1 MRMHP
6 PQELSTEYRLRTVR
20 IGIVATA
27 LVLVALVV
35 YPILPH
41 PISLSALPY
50 AMVIVAAAAG
60 GLLVGVLPWRTLFDM
75 GIGIRFLYAWSIGDI
90 TLISLGVAISGSGRS
105 DLFVMYGL
113 TTVFFGASYP
123 IRGQMALLAFTLFSY
138 VTVLAATGW
147 HITAGALFLR
157 LASLSILAML
167 AGFLANELIRQMGA
181 ENEAR
186 GRAERWA
193 SRLSSVAHAA
203 RRMTLDPDRVVEG
216 VLDAMTG
223 MGFARACLCGLD
235 QDGRTYRVEQ
245 AQDLPEE
252 DIAVVASI
260 AVAMT
265 ALVLRSGTTLVL
277 DGDQDQTE
285 AHSLIHAAGFGS
297 LIACPIWTD
306 GWMAAVLIG
315 CRVDGGGL
323 PLQEQEALE
332 LLGAQTGMALENAQ
346 RFQEERRTV
355 ERLEELDHMKND
367 FLATVSHEL
376 RTPVTVIEGVG
387 LTLEGTWDTLDEASK
402 RDLLRRLNANAEA
415 LDGLI
420 ANLLDFSRL
429 ERSQAEDGF
438 EAIQLSILLM
448 RIVDRL
454 APLFADHLLR
464 AEIEPDLIALG
475 DAVLLERV
483 VENLLSNAAKHTP
496 DGTSVVLSARAG
508 EDEVEVEVLDRGPGI
523 PAEELDHLGE
533 RFYRGGDLN
542 TRKRG
547 LGLGLALAREILEL
561 HSSNLEVRSSPGEGS
576 RFSFR
581 LRSVLPASDA
591 LPALRVS

>member
-1 MRMHP
+1 MHP

-20 IGIVATA
+20 IGIVATV
-27 LVLVALVV
+27 LVLCALVV

-41 PISLSALPY
+41 PVSLRVLPY
-50 AMVIVAAAAG
+50 ALVVLAAAAG
-60 GLLVGVLPWRTLFDM
+60 GLAVGLLPWKTLFDR
-75 GIGIRFLYAWSIGDI
+75 GIGIRFLYVWSIGDI
-90 TLISLGVAISGSGRS
+90 TLISLGVAVSGSGRS

-123 IRGQMALLAFTLFSY
+123 VRGQMALLAFTLVCY
-138 VTVLAATGW
+138 VAALGATGW

-193 SRLSSVAHAA
+193 SRLSSVAQAA
-203 RRMTLDPDRVVEG
+203 RRMTLDPERVVEG
-216 VLDAMTG
+216 VLEAITG
-223 MGFARACLCGLD
+223 MGFERACFCGLD

-245 AQDLPEE
+245 AQDLPDE
-252 DIAVVASI
+252 DVAVIASI

-265 ALVLRSGTTLVL
+265 ALVLLSGTTLVL
-277 DGDQDQTE
+277 DGDQDLTE
-285 AHSLIHAAGFGS
+285 AHSLIHSAGFGS
-297 LIACPIWTD
+297 LLACPILTD
-306 GWMAAVLIG
+306 GWMAGVLIA
-315 CRVDGGGL
+315 CRTEGGGV
-323 PLQEQEALE
+323 PRQEQEAFE

-355 ERLEELDHMKND
+355 GRLEELDRMKND

-387 LTLEGTWDTLDEASK
+387 LTLEGTWETLDEASK

-429 ERSQAEDGF
+429 ERSQAEGGF
-438 EAIQLSILLM
+438 EAFQLSVLLL
-448 RIVDRL
+448 RIADRL
-454 APLFADHLLR
+454 GPLFADHFLR
-464 AEIEPDLIALG
+464 AEIEPNLIAMG
-475 DAVLLERV
+475 DVVLIERV

-496 DGTSVVLSARAG
+496 DGTHVLLSAGA
-508 EDEVEVEVLDRGPGI
+508 EDGEVEVAVLDRGPGI
-523 PAEELDHLGE
+523 PADELEHLGE

-547 LGLGLALAREILEL
+547 LGLGLALTREILEI
-561 HSSNLEVRSSPGEGS
+561 HSSNLEVWSSPGEGS

-581 LRSVLPASDA
+581 LRFSQAATDAS
-591 LPALRVS
+591 PALRVS